1 MRRRWQPLYNFLLS
15 LTMIILFVSCLSQ
28 EEFTPTALY
37 SVDMNSNQ
45 QTIIL
50 EDTVKNYWGA
60 AWSPDGT
67 QLVFSIWTEGNND
80 TPLFLA
86 NADGS
91 GLTQLTQNG
100 RQNYLPAWSPD
111 GMTISFIS
119 QSGGETSTAE
129 IYTINVDGTNET
141 QLTDNDAY
149 EYGTSWSSDGQT
161 IVFGSERGGEWQI
174 YTMDS
179 EGNAQQPMD
188 IPAHGNAP
196 VWSPDGL
203 KIAFTSDRDGDD
215 DIWVM
220 NADGSEQTNLTQND
234 AWDDQPQW
242 SPDGTSIVF
251 TSDRTGIPNIFA
263 VSVDGSEVRHLLDD
277 SRLDMAFP
285 SWSPDGS
292 RLLFHAARAK
302 ESMAVAK
309 RELAITIE
317 CSHTPDICHA
327 GSVSR

>member
-1 MRRRWQPLYNFLLS
+1 MMSLKTMFLLS
-15 LTMIILFVSCLSQ
+15 LVFTLLLIACRNQKDM
-28 EEFTPTALY
+28 TPTALY
-37 SVDMNSNQ
+37 SVDANGNN

-50 EDTVKNYWGA
+50 SDSVNNYWGP

-67 QLVFSIWTEGNND
+67 QLVFSIWTEGSDD

-119 QSGGETSTAE
+119 QTGETSTAE
-129 IYTINVDGTNET
+129 IFTINVDGTNET
-141 QLTDNDAY
+141 QLTDNDAF
-149 EYGTSWSSDGQT
+149 EYGTSWSRDGET
-161 IVFGSERGGEWQI
+161 IVFGSEGGGAWQI

-179 EGNAQQPMD
+179 DGNNQRPMD
-188 IPAHGNAP
+188 IPVHGNAP

-220 NADGSEQTNLTQND
+220 NVDGSDQKNLTQND

-242 SPDGTSIVF
+242 SLDGTSIVF
-251 TSDRTGIPNIFA
+251 TSDRAGTPNIFVIA
-263 VSVDGSEVRHLLDD
+263 VDGSEVRPLIED

-292 RLLFHAARAK
+292 RLLFHATSAK
-302 ESMAVAK
+302 E
-309 RELAITIE
+309 
-317 CSHTPDICHA
+317 
-327 GSVSR
+327 